1 MKYRTNRKTGDKF
14 SEIGLGTAY
23 LFEAGMDEGVR
34 ALERAVEGRINIFD
48 LAAGH
53 GDTYPIFGA
62 ALAGVRK
69 DVFYQIHFGAEYS
82 QGVYGW
88 SLDPDTV
95 KQSVETQLAQL
106 KTDYIDYGFIHCL
119 DEIKDWETF
128 QENGILDYIYE
139 LKKAG
144 VVHHVGFSSHTPEVI
159 RKVLDEVGPDLLMFS
174 INPAYDS
181 GEGEYAK
188 GSLSARN
195 EVYRRCEAEG
205 IGITVMKP
213 FSSGQLLDAKQSPFK
228 VALTKAQCIHYALD
242 RPGVLSVLAG
252 ARNTREVEE
261 LLAYHELS
269 EEEKDYS
276 VIATFD
282 PVDTEGTC
290 VYCNHCSPCPAGLDV
305 GLINKYYDLA
315 KAGDLLAAEHYRT
328 LEHTAKDCIG
338 CGHCDDRCP
347 FGVCQ
352 SGRMQDILS
361 YFGK

>member
-1 MKYRTNRKTGDKF
+1 MKYRTNRKTGDRF

-23 LFEAGMDEGVR
+23 LFEAGLEEGVR
-34 ALERAVEGRINIFD
+34 ALHRAVEGGVNIFD

-53 GDTYPIFGA
+53 GDTYPIFGE
-62 ALAGVRK
+62 ALADVRK
-69 DVFYQIHFGAEYS
+69 QVFYQIHFGAEYT

-95 KQSVETQLAQL
+95 KQSVEKQLTEL

-119 DEIKDWETF
+119 DEEKDWETF
-128 QENGILDYIYE
+128 QKNGILDYIYE
-139 LKKAG
+139 LKKSG
-144 VVHHVGFSSHTPEVI
+144 VVRHIGLSSHTPAVI
-159 RKVLDEVGPDLLMFS
+159 QKILDEVGADLLMFS

-188 GSLSARN
+188 GSLSAL
-195 EVYRRCEAEG
+195 
-205 IGITVMKP
+205 GITVMKP

-228 VALTKAQCIHYALD
+228 AALTKAQCIHYALD

-252 ARNTREVEE
+252 ARNTQEVEE
-261 LLAYHELS
+261 LLRYHELP

-276 VIATFD
+276 VIASFD

-328 LEHTAKDCIG
+328 LEHTAADCTG
-338 CGHCDDRCP
+338 CGHCDARCP
-347 FGVCQ
+347 FGVDQ
-352 SGRMQDILS
+352 SGRMQEIDS
-361 YFGK
+361 YFRK

>member
-1 MKYRTNRKTGDKF
+1 MEYRTNRKTGDSF

-23 LFEAGMDEGVR
+23 LFEAGLEEGVR
-34 ALERAVEGRINIFD
+34 ALQRAVEGGINIFD

-53 GDTYPIFGA
+53 GDTYPIFGE
-62 ALAGVRK
+62 ALADVRK
-69 DVFYQIHFGAEYS
+69 QVYYQIHFGAEYT

-95 KQSVETQLAQL
+95 KQSVEKQLTEL

-119 DEIKDWETF
+119 DEEKDWETF
-128 QENGILDYIYE
+128 QKNGLLDYIYE
-139 LKKAG
+139 LKKSG
-144 VVHHVGFSSHTPEVI
+144 VVRHIGLSSHTPAVI
-159 RKVLDEVGPDLLMFS
+159 QKILDEVRPDLLMFS

-205 IGITVMKP
+205 LGITVMKP

-228 VALTKAQCIHYALD
+228 AALTKAQCIHYALD

-252 ARNTREVEE
+252 ARNTQEVEE
-261 LLAYHELS
+261 LLRYHELP

-276 VIATFD
+276 VIASFD

-315 KAGDLLAAEHYRT
+315 KVGDLLAAEHYRT
-328 LEHTAKDCIG
+328 LEHTAADCTG
-338 CGHCDDRCP
+338 CGHCDARCP
-347 FGVCQ
+347 FGVDQ
-352 SGRMQDILS
+352 SGRMQEIDS
-361 YFGK
+361 YFRK